1 MFRFAKKLLGAI
13 FLTFTLINPAFGEAK
28 PRFGLW
34 IEAEG
39 TNTSF
44 DSEKDVRTLLDYTAD
59 LPISDLYCQ
68 VYRNG
73 RSWYPSLMADDTPY
87 RNALKKGVDP
97 LEKIISEAHARGQ
110 KVHAWFNVLRIISN
124 KNAPLLQT
132 IGEDAVLKDSSGNS
146 LLTYNQRGVGPGYV
160 GKYFQLGTQ
169 GYWLEA
175 GSARVRQY
183 IVETIR
189 DLVVAYPQIDGIHL
203 DMVRFPISM
212 RQKGV
217 SGGGARPSFGFSEE
231 SLGRFFEF
239 TGREKPD
246 LSPKMIEKLR
256 QSKAWKTWKR
266 AQVTLLVFQIKEM
279 LNQVAPHL
287 ELSAAV
293 VASPHRSYNEAYQDW
308 GEWLRGGLLNTVLPM
323 SYTTNTKLVKDYTI
337 HATKVAE
344 DRQVIMGLGAWLMKR
359 NTPLLVKQGKT
370 AMQRNADGVILFSY
384 SNLYGTAGKKTVSD
398 FAQLVFPMLK

>member
-1 MFRFAKKLLGAI
+1 MFRFVKELLGAV
-13 FLTFTLINPAFGEAK
+13 FLTFTLINPAFGDAE

-34 IEAEG
+34 VEAEG
-39 TNTSF
+39 TNASF
-44 DSEKDVRTLLDYTAD
+44 DSEKDVRTLLDYTAE

-73 RSWYPSLMADDTPY
+73 RSWFPSMMADDAPY
-87 RNALKKGVDP
+87 RNALKNGVDP
-97 LEKIISEAHARGQ
+97 LDKIISEAHARGQ

-124 KNAPLLQT
+124 KDAPLIKT
-132 IGEDAVLKDSSGNS
+132 IGPEAVLKDSAGNS
-146 LLTYNQRGVGPGYV
+146 LLSYNQRGVGPGRL

-169 GYWLEA
+169 GYWLES

-189 DLVVAYPQIDGIHL
+189 DLVIAYPNIDGVHL

-212 RQKGV
+212 RQKGK
-217 SGGGARPSFGFSEE
+217 SGGGKRPSFGFSEE

-239 TGREKPD
+239 TGREKPEMT
-246 LSPKMIEKLR
+246 PNMIEKLR
-256 QSKAWKTWKR
+256 HSKSWKTWKR

-308 GEWLRGGLLNTVLPM
+308 GEWVRGGLLQTVLPM
-323 SYTTNTKLVKDYTI
+323 SYTTDTKLVREYSAHARNVAKDG
-337 HATKVAE
+337 
-344 DRQVIMGLGAWLMKR
+344 QVIIGLGAWLMKR
-359 NTPLLVKQGKT
+359 NTPLLVQQGKT
-370 AMQRNADGVILFSY
+370 VMQQKADGVTLFSY

-398 FAQLVFPMLK
+398 FGRLVFPMLK